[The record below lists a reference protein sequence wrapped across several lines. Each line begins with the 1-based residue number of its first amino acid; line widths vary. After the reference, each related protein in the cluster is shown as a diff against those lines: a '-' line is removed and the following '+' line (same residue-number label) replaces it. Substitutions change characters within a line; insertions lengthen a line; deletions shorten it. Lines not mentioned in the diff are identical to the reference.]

1 MMDRDLLLCRRR
13 WASAS
18 PLSRHQPQ
26 RWLRWPASALV
37 AALAL
42 AIVLALPA
50 PVQAHGGGVLRVTN
64 QQAGP
69 YRVFVWTNADPMRVG
84 LVHVTVALMDPS
96 NERPVMDAD
105 VQVRLEPVDGDPSAQ
120 PVAAPATHRNA
131 LIRTYYEADLR
142 IAQPGRWRTSVAFDK
157 DGRRGD
163 VAFEVQI
170 VPGGGSNWLWLGTA
184 AVIAV
189 AAFWAMRPAEDSKRA
204 ARRARPR
211 PQPQSRSRWQP
222 TE

>member
-1 MMDRDLLLCRRR
+1 MNRYALRRGR
-13 WASAS
+13 RPTPTPTL
-18 PLSRHQPQ
+18 PLQRRHPLAVV
-26 RWLRWPASALV
+26 RLAALIFASAL
-37 AALAL
+37 ALLL
-42 AIVLALPA
+42 AGPA
-50 PVQAHGGGVLRVTN
+50 PALAHGGGVLRITD

-69 YRVFVWTNADPMRVG
+69 YRAFVWTNADPMRVG
-84 LVHVTVALMDPS
+84 IVHVTVALMDPS
-96 NERPVMDAD
+96 NQRPVMDAE
-105 VQVRLEPVDGDPSAQ
+105 VQVRLEPVEGDPAAQ

-142 IAQPGRWRTSVAFDK
+142 VAYPGRWRTSVAFDK
-157 DGRRGD
+157 EGQRGE
-163 VAFEVQI
+163 VAFDVQI
-170 VPGGGSNWLWLGTA
+170 VPGSGSSWLWLGTA
-184 AVIAV
+184 AVITV

>member
-1 MMDRDLLLCRRR
+1 M
-13 WASAS
+13 
-18 PLSRHQPQ
+18 
-26 RWLRWPASALV
+26 

-42 AIVLALPA
+42 AIFLALPA
-50 PVQAHGGGVLRVTN
+50 PAQAHGGGVLRVSN

-69 YRVFVWTNADPMRVG
+69 YRIFVWTNADPMRVG

-96 NERPVMDAD
+96 SERPVMDAD
-105 VQVRLEPVDGDPSAQ
+105 VQVRLEPVDVDPAAQ
-120 PVAAPATHRNA
+120 PLTSPATHRNA

-142 IAQPGRWRTSVAFDK
+142 IAYPGRWRTTVLFDK

-163 VAFEVQI
+163 VAFDVQI
-170 VPGGGSNWLWLGTA
+170 VPGSSAGWLWVGTA

-189 AAFWAMRPAEDSKRA
+189 AALWAMRPPEDSRAA

-211 PQPQSRSRWQP
+211 PQPRARQQPRTRNRWQP
-222 TE
+222 AK